1 MLYMF
6 YLTSPTQKMVLMRD
20 LNLGPSAHDT
30 MVRTTQK
37 IWSLIDSS
45 INPLGCARQC
55 ANALYSHDDSE
66 RQEFLFPF
74 SR

>member
-6 YLTSPTQKMVLMRD
+6 YLTSPIQKMVLMRD
-20 LNLGPSAHDT
+20 LNLGPTAHDPV
-30 MVRTTQK
+30 VRTTQK

-45 INPLGCARQC
+45 INPLGYARHC
-55 ANALYSHDDSE
+55 ANPLYSHADSE

>member
-6 YLTSPTQKMVLMRD
+6 YLTSPTQKMRD
-20 LNLGPSAHDT
+20 LNLGPSAHEP

-45 INPLGCARQC
+45 INPLGCARHC
-55 ANALYSHDDSE
+55 ANPFYSHGDSE